1 MGSMLSAIETKANCI
16 GGRMKRINLAM
27 LAGSLLIV
35 STAFAGPLKGL
46 AAPSHHPS
54 SFEEQTDPDDRLANT
69 FWSMMNDNLALKFS
83 LANGKPDDVV
93 VLIKDSAGRQVVDT
107 RSDGPLLFA
116 KLPAG
121 DYTIEA
127 ELGGKVVVRS
137 VTLSSYEQS
146 KLYINWGDDDV
157 SENP

>member
-1 MGSMLSAIETKANCI
+1 
-16 GGRMKRINLAM
+16 MKRINLAM

-35 STAFAGPLKGL
+35 SPAFAGPLKGL
-46 AAPSHHPS
+46 AEPSHHPS

-116 KLPAG
+116 KLPEG

-127 ELGGKVVVRS
+127 ELGGKVVVRR